1 MNAEINE
8 LRQEI
13 SRLDKSLLEILEKR
27 FEICVEIGNNKKQNG
42 LPIEDLTR
50 EKAIIEDKVKN
61 SHLNKEFIKRLFELI
76 FKESKRLQND
86 P

>member
-61 SHLNKEFIKRLFELI
+61 SHLNKEFTKRLFELI